1 MPEEKKLKIFF
12 IIVSSYLISRI
23 IIYYLGINPDHII
36 LSNMW
41 QVLDLKLLN
50 QHFLSSIYYL
60 HYQPPLWNI
69 IIGLIVKTF
78 GTDFLII
85 SKAIYFFNL
94 IISLISI
101 FILFRLILILK
112 LNQIQIYTV
121 YFFYILFSL
130 SYIFYENYLHYTH
143 LTTLFFLL
151 FIYNYF
157 QFAKAFNLKYE
168 FNIYFVASL
177 LVYTWSAFS
186 HPFFIF
192 LIFFT
197 IILIKFNYKLLR
209 STLIFLLFLIISILP
224 SIKNKAELNFFGN
237 SSWIGL
243 QIIQV
248 LKRWDV
254 LDGNHPEISGTC
266 IMNFNNIYK
275 FERLYLHDNKL
286 SKNHPALTG
295 ELSKWNNI
303 GMIYKT
309 KKCLK
314 KGLELVADNPYNY
327 FSIVKYNFISTHG
340 HFAFDHGFKP
350 IGWEKYFSLFDKLKA
365 NKVLNQIK
373 VRSIQL
379 YYLIIYLF
387 FFILLLR
394 SLFYINKLN
403 ALKYS
408 KVMASVFLIYLWM
421 IILTHMF
428 AGFEQERMR
437 HIGHFMHILFLSIL
451 LKNRLNLIKMFRTNY

>member
-1 MPEEKKLKIFF
+1 MIKEKNLNFFF
-12 IIVSSYLISRI
+12 IISALFLISRA
-23 IIYYLGINPDHII
+23 IIYYLGIYPDHII
-36 LSNMW
+36 LSSMW
-41 QVLDLKLLN
+41 QVLDLKLLEHN
-50 QHFLSSIYYL
+50 FISSIYYL

-69 IIGLIVKTF
+69 IVGLIVKIF
-78 GTDFLII
+78 GPDYLII
-85 SKAIYFFNL
+85 SKVIYFFNL

-101 FILFRLILILK
+101 FILFKLILILK
-112 LNQIQIYTV
+112 INQLQTYAV

-157 QFAKAFNLKYE
+157 QFVKAFSLKYE
-168 FNIYFVASL
+168 FNIYIVATF

-186 HPFFIF
+186 HPLFIF

-197 IILIKFNYKLLR
+197 IILMKFNYKLLR
-209 STLIFLLFLIISILP
+209 STLVFLLFLIISILP
-224 SIKNKAELNFFGN
+224 SIKNKVELNFFGN
-237 SSWIGL
+237 SSWVGL

-254 LDGNHPEISGTC
+254 LNGTC
-266 IMNFNNIYK
+266 DMNFNNIHKYEK
-275 FERLYLHDNKL
+275 LYLENNKID
-286 SKNHPALTG
+286 KEHPALTG
-295 ELSKWNNI
+295 EFSRWNNV
-303 GMIYKT
+303 GMIFKT

-314 KGLELVADNPYNY
+314 KGLDLIIKDPYNY

-340 HFAFDHGFKP
+340 HFAFDHGHKP
-350 IGWEKYFSLFDKLKA
+350 VGWEDHFNLLDKLKE

-379 YYLIIYLF
+379 YYIIIYLF
-387 FFILLLR
+387 FLMLLVK
-394 SLFYINKLN
+394 SLFFIHKLN
-403 ALKYS
+403 VLNNS
-408 KVMASVFLIYLWM
+408 KVMSSIFLIYAWM

-437 HIGHFMHILFLSIL
+437 HIGHFMHILFFCIL
-451 LKNRLNLIKMFRTNY
+451 LKNRFNLIKMFKANY